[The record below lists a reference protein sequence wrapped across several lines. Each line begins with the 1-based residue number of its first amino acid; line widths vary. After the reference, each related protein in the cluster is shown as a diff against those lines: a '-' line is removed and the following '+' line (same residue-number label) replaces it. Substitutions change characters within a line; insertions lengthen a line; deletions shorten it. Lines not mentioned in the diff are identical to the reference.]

1 MTRTMIEIIEGFP
14 ENVLG
19 ILAKGEVT
27 RKDYLEVVIPA
38 IDKALKGNAKLR
50 LYYDLGSQFTGIDFG
65 AEWEDFKLGIEHLS
79 RWERAAVVTD
89 VAWIRHAVGAFQF
102 LMPGEVRVF
111 TTGQTSEARKW
122 IVTP

>member
-1 MTRTMIEIIEGFP
+1 MIEIIEGLP
-14 ENVLG
+14 DNVVG
-19 ILAKGEVT
+19 MQAKGVVT

-38 IDKALKGNAKLR
+38 IEKALNGNAKLR

-89 VAWIRHAVGAFQF
+89 VAWIRHAVGAFRL
-102 LMPGEVRVF
+102 LMPAAMRVF
-111 TTGQTSEARKW
+111 PSDQASEARKW
-122 IVTP
+122 IVAA